1 MLTEEQEAYE
11 KLMLKREDFTKPIEN
26 DEDLAKEE
34 EWLERAIEMFIT
46 VEISRKKYVSDQS
59 IVTLMWGTMLYSID

>member
-26 DEDLAKEE
+26 DEDLAKDE

>member
-1 MLTEEQEAYE
+1 MLTEEQQAYE

-26 DEDLAKEE
+26 DEDLVKEE

-46 VEISRKKYVSDQS
+46 VEISRKKYVTDQS
-59 IVTLMWGTMLYSID
+59 IVTLMWGQCCIQ

>member
-1 MLTEEQEAYE
+1 
-11 KLMLKREDFTKPIEN
+11 MLKHEDFTKPIEN
-26 DEDLAKEE
+26 DEDFVKEE

-46 VEISRKKYVSDQS
+46 VKISSKKYVTDQS

>member
-11 KLMLKREDFTKPIEN
+11 KLMLKHEDFTKPIEN

-46 VEISRKKYVSDQS
+46 VEISRKKYVTDQS
-59 IVTLMWGTMLYSID
+59 IVTFMWGTVLYSID